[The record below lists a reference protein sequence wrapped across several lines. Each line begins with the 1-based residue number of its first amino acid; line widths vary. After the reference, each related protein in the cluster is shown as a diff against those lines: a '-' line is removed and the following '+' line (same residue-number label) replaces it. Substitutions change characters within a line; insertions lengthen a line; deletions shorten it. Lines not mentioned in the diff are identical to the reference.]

1 MVLLL
6 SAVDQLKH
14 YLFVRLDVFQFDTYF
29 VFSGKETQL
38 RKVMQDWTNWLEGQQ
53 PPPAER
59 AEGAEGGEGGVDTS
73 PCEVSKSLKSLI
85 VNGDWTRIE
94 FQDLAAL
101 TATVREIPSLPH
113 NYRRFR
119 VIHDFYLYAEYLHLV
134 AQQASRVVD

>member
-53 PPPAER
+53 PPPAE
-59 AEGAEGGEGGVDTS
+59 GGEGGVDTS

-94 FQDLAAL
+94 FHDLAAL
-101 TATVREIPSLPH
+101 AATVREIPSLPH
-113 NYRRFR
+113 NYGRFR

-134 AQQASRVVD
+134 AQRASRVVE